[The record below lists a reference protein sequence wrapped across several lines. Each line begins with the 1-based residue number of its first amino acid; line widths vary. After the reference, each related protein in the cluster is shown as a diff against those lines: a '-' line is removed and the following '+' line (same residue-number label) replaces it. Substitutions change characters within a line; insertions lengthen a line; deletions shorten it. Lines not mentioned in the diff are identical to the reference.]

1 MTKTFRHKTTNE
13 VATYKDG
20 VLKSSGFSVEIGVE
34 PSSQFWEDITQ
45 DYEIQIWSFGR
56 NGEFL
61 TSHPDG
67 TVNYNI
73 HSVKRVSDGKI
84 FTVGQSIKCGLNHAW
99 VKKIISIDLEESSNK
114 IHLIVEGPSDSITY
128 KYYLC
133 DVDTVERLLKSV
145 DGVELFEGD
154 RVYGIYADNWK
165 VFDLRLEKDNGVHKE
180 KWEHGKFSSKEA
192 AQEYILMNKPCLSVQ
207 QVKNILSNY
216 LFDGVK
222 ERTGAYKDLENL
234 SKSYIRN
241 KKIDDIFNKNDE

>member
-45 DYEIQIWSFGR
+45 EYEIQIWSFGR

-84 FTVGQSIKCGLNHAW
+84 FTVGQSIKCGKDHAW
-99 VKKIISIDLEESSNK
+99 IKKIINIYLVESSNK
-114 IHLIVEGPSDSITY
+114 IWFTTKGPDDIDTFDY
-128 KYYLC
+128 FL
-133 DVDTVERLLKSV
+133 DEVDTVECLLKSV

-154 RVYGIYADNWK
+154 RVYGIYAGDWK
-165 VFDLRLEKDNGVHKE
+165 VFELILYKGNGVHVE
-180 KWEHGKFSSKEA
+180 RWEHGKFSSREA
-192 AQEYILMNKPCLSVQ
+192 AQEYILMNRPCLSVQ
-207 QVKNILSNY
+207 QVKDILSNY
-216 LFDGVK
+216 GFSYASARK
-222 ERTGAYKDLENL
+222 HAYKDLENL
-234 SKSYIRN
+234 SKSIN
-241 KKIDDIFNKNDE
+241 KI